1 MMRSILFSARLST
14 EWDRLRHSGQCSEPF
29 WAAVRWMQDVQKLCW
44 HLSDTGLVISSK
56 HMAHWSSSDT
66 DALARESACMGEDET
81 DPALSWEES
90 ARHPAS
96 SLSLSLSLL
105 LPQTVRTRACH
116 MNRQRHSRFCLS
128 GVEWRCVVSS
138 EIQISRPR
146 V

>member
-66 DALARESACMGEDET
+66 DALARESACMARLASTRPTSVPLTRGC
-81 DPALSWEES
+81 PPPLRLLSPE
-90 ARHPAS
+90 
-96 SLSLSLSLL
+96 
-105 LPQTVRTRACH
+105 
-116 MNRQRHSRFCLS
+116 
-128 GVEWRCVVSS
+128 G
-138 EIQISRPR
+138 
-146 V
+146 

>member
-14 EWDRLRHSGQCSEPF
+14 DWDRLRHSGQCSEPF

-90 ARHPAS
+90 ARHPVTS
-96 SLSLSLSLL
+96 SISISISPSTTDCAHTCVSHEPPEALAL
-105 LPQTVRTRACH
+105 LPVGRR
-116 MNRQRHSRFCLS
+116 
-128 GVEWRCVVSS
+128 VEMRRVV
-138 EIQISRPR
+138 
-146 V
+146 